1 MAIDTPV
8 VAMSYLNPILQYG
21 IENFCKAATEA
32 GIDGL
37 ILPDLPLPEF
47 QEEYK
52 AVFDAHNLAM
62 VFLVTPQTSDE
73 RIRLLD
79 SESRGFLYAVSSAST
94 TGNTEGFGDAHRAY
108 LERLQN
114 LNLKN
119 PILVGFGI
127 SKAEDVAFVSQY
139 TSGAIMGSAFLRAIS
154 NQTNPAEAAKA
165 FVSGILE
172 PLQQQQSTQ
181 S

>member
-1 MAIDTPV
+1 M
-8 VAMSYLNPILQYG
+8 
-21 IENFCKAATEA
+21 
-32 GIDGL
+32 
-37 ILPDLPLPEF
+37 PLAEY
-47 QEEYK
+47 QEDYK
-52 AVFDAHNLAM
+52 ATFAKYDLAM
-62 VFLVTPQTSDE
+62 VFLVTPQPSDE

-94 TGNTEGFGDAHRAY
+94 TGKGEGFGEAHRSY
-108 LERLQN
+108 LERLQK
-114 LNLKN
+114 LKLKN

-127 SKAEDVAFVSQY
+127 SNAEDVAFVSQY
-139 TSGAIMGSAFLRAIS
+139 TNGAIIGSAFLRAIT
-154 NQTNPAEAAKA
+154 NQPNPAEAAKA